1 MESVFLCY
9 NPYMSTKI
17 EKNEK
22 GVIKISVRDLV
33 EFILRE
39 GDIDNRH
46 GRGASAEAMLAGGR
60 IHRKIQK
67 RKGSNY
73 HAEVPLKIA
82 IEEDKYQ
89 LVIEGRADGIL
100 IESATEEIT
109 FADNFNHRTMPID
122 CKVTIDEIKG
132 MYMKLDLLE
141 DAIGVHRA
149 QAMCYAYIYALQHD
163 LSAISVQMTYC
174 NLDTEDIRYFHYDY
188 TFEELA
194 DWFEK
199 LIDEYKKW
207 ADFQFAWKKLR
218 QASIKPLQFPFPY
231 RDGQRE
237 LVAGVYRTIKRKK
250 NLFIQA
256 PTGAGKTISTVFP
269 AVKAVG
275 EDLADKIFYL
285 TAKTITGT
293 VAREAFEL
301 LRKNGYQAKVL
312 TITAKEKLC
321 LCEEME
327 CNPINCPYAK
337 GHYDRV
343 NDAVFSLLQKEDVIT
358 REVILEQAKE
368 YNVCPFE
375 MCLDTA
381 TWVDDIICDYN
392 YVFDPN
398 VYLKRFFGEGTSG
411 EYIFLIDEAH
421 NLVDRGRE
429 MYSAHVDRADVLEAK
444 KLAVDYSKGLVRALE
459 KVNRQLRTLEKECT
473 EYEILPNPGAVS
485 LGMLQVM
492 GEMDKLL
499 EELHGKE
506 LPEQLLEFYFCV
518 RDFLNIDELLDENY
532 VVYTEMGE
540 GGKVILRLFCVNPA
554 ANIHRCLEKGKSAV
568 FFSATLLPMDY
579 YRALLSTRKDDYG
592 IYVTSP
598 FRQENRCIL
607 TGRDVSSRYT
617 RRGYEEYHRIASYI
631 ARTVWTRKG
640 NYMVFFPS
648 YKFMEDVLEVY
659 ENEFSAE
666 WVRCISQ
673 TSGMNERE
681 KEEFLE
687 EFSASEGTLVGFC
700 VMGGIFSEGIDLM
713 GEKLIGAIIIGTGL
727 PQIGTEREI
736 LRQYYDKKG
745 VNGFDYAYRYPGMN
759 KVLQSAGRVIRTQED
774 TGIILLLDERFTG
787 KDYRNLFPAEWSDR
801 GNCTLNT
808 VEEQLGSFWN
818 RIREKN

>member
-1 MESVFLCY
+1 MEE
-9 NPYMSTKI
+9 P
-17 EKNEK
+17 
-22 GVIKISVRDLV
+22 
-33 EFILRE
+33 
-39 GDIDNRH
+39 
-46 GRGASAEAMLAGGR
+46 
-60 IHRKIQK
+60 
-67 RKGSNY
+67 
-73 HAEVPLKIA
+73 VP
-82 IEEDKYQ
+82 
-89 LVIEGRADGIL
+89 
-100 IESATEEIT
+100 
-109 FADNFNHRTMPID
+109 
-122 CKVTIDEIKG
+122 
-132 MYMKLDLLE
+132 
-141 DAIGVHRA
+141 VHLA
-149 QAMCYAYIYALQHD
+149 QARCYAAIYAEQNQLEQME
-163 LSAISVQMTYC
+163 VQMTYC
-174 NLDTEDIRYFHYDY
+174 NMETEEIRRFSYMFDAQELK
-188 TFEELA
+188 TWFQKLA
-194 DWFEK
+194 DTYY
-199 LIDEYKKW
+199 IW
-207 ADFQFAWKKLR
+207 AHWHQEWKKVR
-218 QASIKPLQFPFPY
+218 NASMIGLEFPFPY
-231 RDGQRE
+231 REGQRE
-237 LVAGVYRTIKRKK
+237 LVHGVYRTILREKQ
-250 NLFIQA
+250 LFIQA
-256 PTGAGKTISTVFP
+256 PTGVGKTMSCLYP
-269 AVKAVG
+269 AVRSVG
-275 EDLADKIFYL
+275 EGISERIFYL
-285 TAKTITGT
+285 TAKTITCT
-293 VAREAFEL
+293 VAGEAFEILKKHGLRWKSL
-301 LRKNGYQAKVL
+301 LL
-312 TITAKEKLC
+312 TAKEKLC
-321 LCEEME
+321 VCDSME
-327 CNPINCPYAK
+327 CNPAACARAK
-337 GHYDRV
+337 GHFDRV
-343 NDAVFSLLQKEDVIT
+343 NDAVFELLEKEEIYD
-358 REVILEQAKE
+358 REMLLSYAERYQ
-368 YNVCPFE
+368 VCPYE
-375 MCLDTA
+375 MSLDLA
-381 TWVDDIICDYN
+381 VWVDGVICDYN
-392 YVFDPN
+392 YVFDPQ
-398 VYLKRFFGEGTSG
+398 VYLRRFFAEGVKG
-411 EYIFLIDEAH
+411 DYVFLIDEAH

-444 KLAVDYSKGLVRALE
+444 RLAGDYSKGLVRALE

-774 TGIILLLDERFTG
+774 TGIILLLDERFAG